1 MNTKEE
7 NITKSIHSGLKS
19 AFITGSI
26 SGLGVYTA
34 NKFSP
39 TFRKSVGI
47 SGKTGLIVMPIMGMY
62 FLETELNINKYARN
76 DESSSESSSR
86 TSSLDK
92 FGLFAGLSIPI
103 IGYTFYRQ
111 FSNKAIKHNSIKLLQ
126 TRVLAQGGLIG
137 LFCAI
142 EGSSTFSKI
151 FN

>member
-19 AFITGSI
+19 AFIAGSI
-26 SGLGVYTA
+26 SWLGVYTA

-62 FLETELNINKYARN
+62 FLETELSINKYAHPEAS
-76 DESSSESSSR
+76 DEASSR
-86 TSSLDK
+86 PSGLDK
-92 FGLFAGLSIPI
+92 FSLFAGLSIPV

-111 FSNKAIKHNSIKLLQ
+111 FSNKSIKHNSIKLLQ
-126 TRVLAQGGLIG
+126 TRVLAQSGLIG
-137 LFCAI
+137 LFCLI
-142 EGSSTFSKI
+142 EGSSAFRK
-151 FN
+151 